1 MNKATALHNAGLTR
15 SQDRVRPVKVS
26 EDEAQVS
33 YKFAEKPKGER
44 PLDSVVKPVPI
55 DPKAGRREPPKWM
68 KDEKP
73 KTPKYDPIAV
83 NKEIAKDPSIKG
95 KEAKLIHSVLKGWR
109 GDDSA
114 FKKLEEKLE
123 SEGKS
128 KEQAGGIAYKV
139 GAEKYGKAGMAKK
152 AAEGR
157 RAKDAKHHS
166 YTRDPNSKSNKCV
179 ICGGNKTAAAH
190 YQSAKDS
197 LRPVPLGQV
206 VTKRDLEV
214 DRYFRSLV
222 KSERYTIPGIKALL
236 RQKFPEEAPDF
247 IKNTPYFNLMAED
260 SVVKPVA

>member
-44 PLDSVVKPVPI
+44 PLGSVVKPVPT
-55 DPKAGRREPPKWM
+55 DPKAGRRESPKWM
-68 KDEKP
+68 K
-73 KTPKYDPIAV
+73 
-83 NKEIAKDPSIKG
+83 
-95 KEAKLIHSVLKGWR
+95 
-109 GDDSA
+109 DSA

-179 ICGGNKTAAAH
+179 ICGGDKTAAAH